1 MSLIVGDREHWF
13 RVQRE
18 SDARPIFIRPAVREL
33 SIDDSLF
40 GDLLNRVSD
49 EIDRRVQSHRERLR
63 SSYRWPLDFR
73 FVRAI
78 YRSQRAGKW
87 RLPRFRRLYPRHIF
101 RRLLW
106 ALNAGIDRWLF
117 SPEGNPTFDRVCY
130 LLFAWFVVW
139 FIAQLIRGWMQ

>member
-73 FVRAI
+73 FIRAL
-78 YRSQRAGKW
+78 YRAQKAGKW
-87 RLPRFRRLYPRHIF
+87 RLPRFRV
-101 RRLLW
+101 RRFVLR
-106 ALNAGIDRWLF
+106 AFAAMNHGIDRWLF
-117 SPEGNPTFDRVCY
+117 DPEGNPAIDRVCY
-130 LLFAWFVVW
+130 ALFALILLYL
-139 FIAQLIRGWMQ
+139 IAQLIRGWIA